1 MILDI
6 ARRWPKRRFLHR
18 SCTEDCQS
26 QDMASGDA
34 EAALRELSQS
44 VHRGTM
50 AKRSMQTLGDYLDEW
65 RVLQEDR
72 LSATT
77 WHSDRD
83 RPDQAASRRG
93 EAARAR
99 TARASAVLRLPV
111 QRAEPSIR
119 FGCSTARVVAC
130 RVACSFASI

>member
-1 MILDI
+1 MILDV
-6 ARRWPKRRFLHR
+6 ARKWPKWRFLHR

-44 VHRGTM
+44 VDKGTM
-50 AKRSMQTLGDYLDEW
+50 AKRSMRTLGGYLDEW

-77 WHSDRD
+77 CHSDRD
-83 RPDQAASRRG
+83 RPDQAASRPG
-93 EAARAR
+93 EAAGAR
-99 TARASAVLRLPV
+99 TARAGAVLRLPA

-119 FGCSTARVVAC
+119 FGCSTASAVAC
-130 RVACSFASI
+130 RVACTFASI